1 MKILKHAITVLILTV
16 SAMSANAVI
25 AMRDPITVTN
35 SDGSTLQIIK
45 TGDEAMHFTT
55 TTDGFLVYE
64 AEGVY
69 TYGRVN
75 ADGVVESTG
84 ILARN
89 AEARSASETIN
100 AQRIDQIDIAE
111 LESRHGA
118 MKRRQQSYMPFNPI
132 ADNGLQR
139 APQSGMGLVSSTYPS
154 KGSTKGLIIL
164 VQYKDVSFTHP
175 DPAQYFGDMINKHGF
190 DEYGGTGSALDYF
203 TEQSGG
209 LFTPSFDVYGPVTL
223 TGNRADYG
231 GNSSSKGGS
240 DVDPAG
246 MVVQACRLLDSQVD
260 FSQYDTD
267 GDGLIDNVFVFY
279 AGQGEASY
287 GPAES
292 IWPHSWDVRAPGYYV
307 TLDGKTLGHYAC
319 TNEWEQ
325 TRPDGVGTFIH
336 EFSHV
341 MGLPDLYDTN
351 GQSLVCTPGSY
362 SVLDYGPYNNGGCT
376 PPNYGAYEKNALNW
390 VEPIEITGAETFH
403 LQPVSTG
410 QFCLI
415 PTDNTTEFFLLENR
429 QQSGWDTYIPGH
441 GMLIWHVDYD
451 ANTFAQNVVNNT
463 QSHQYVDIQ
472 EANNN
477 PNNANRN
484 AMAGWP
490 FPGTSAKTSFTAT
503 TTPAMVS
510 WSGTAINLPIT
521 GIEES
526 VDGVITFDVD
536 GGGVRLEVPKPVVI
550 RHSANE
556 RYFDISWPAVD
567 RADDYL
573 LTVYAKSDNEEG
585 EINIGFDDRAFPS
598 DWSTNCTQWFLN
610 ASYCG
615 NSAPGLYFSAD
626 GNYLTS
632 PVLPSDISSLS
643 FHFQGYGS
651 NMSSKFYVYFG
662 DGTGYLSALYYT
674 LSGNSYGGIGE
685 LNSDNIGE
693 GKRQI
698 QFKLQKSSGDVVLDD
713 INIKYGTP
721 DELLPDYVA
730 TSTTG
735 QTELRVD
742 KLKDAHNL
750 YYFTVT
756 AVNDKQR
763 SSASEPVFVNLLDTT
778 GIEIVAADDDDTPA
792 RYYNLQGIEVKNPVP
807 GQIYIRVKGNS
818 TTKVIL

>member
-1 MKILKHAITVLILTV
+1 MKLFTHAITALILT
-16 SAMSANAVI
+16 ATAFSANAII

-45 TGDEAMHFTT
+45 TGDEALHFTT
-55 TTDGFLVYE
+55 TTDGYLVYE
-64 AEGVY
+64 ADGVF
-69 TYGRVN
+69 TYGRLN
-75 ADGVVESTG
+75 ADGCVVSTG
-84 ILARN
+84 ILARD

-100 AQRIDQIDIAE
+100 AQRLDQLDIAE
-111 LESRHGA
+111 IESRHDV
-118 MKRRQQSYMPFNPI
+118 MTRRMQSYMPFEPLNNNAI
-132 ADNGLQR
+132 KR

-154 KGSTKGLIIL
+154 KGSTKGLIVL

-175 DPAQYFGDMINKHGF
+175 DPAQYFGDMINKPGF

-223 TGNRADYG
+223 SGNRADYG

-246 MVVQACRLLDSQVD
+246 MVVQACQLLDSEVD

-292 IWPHSWDVRAPGYYV
+292 IWPHSWDVRSPGYYV

-325 TRPDGVGTFIH
+325 SRPDGVGTFIH

-351 GQSLVCTPGSY
+351 GQSLVCTPGAY

-390 VEPIEITGAETFH
+390 VEPIEITGAETFN
-403 LQPVSTG
+403 LQPISTG

-415 PTDNTTEFFLLENR
+415 PTDTSSEFFLLENR
-429 QQSGWDTYIPGH
+429 QLTGWDAYIPGH
-441 GMLIWHVDYD
+441 GMLIWHVDYN
-451 ANTFAQNVVNNT
+451 ANTFSQNVVNNT
-463 QSHQYVDIQ
+463 QSHQYVDIE
-472 EANNN
+472 EANNT

-526 VDGVITFDVD
+526 ADGVITFDVD
-536 GGGVRLEVPKPVVI
+536 GGGVRLEAPKPVVV
-550 RHSANE
+550 RHSATD

-573 LTVYAKSDNEEG
+573 LTVYAKSESQEG
-585 EINIGFDDRAFPS
+585 ELNIGFDDQVFPS
-598 DWSTNCTQWFLN
+598 GWSTNCTYWCNQAN
-610 ASYCG
+610 YCG
-615 NSAPGLYFSAD
+615 NSAPGLYFTED
-626 GNYLTS
+626 GQYLLS
-632 PVLPSDISSLS
+632 PVLPGDISSLN
-643 FHFQGYGS
+643 FYFQGVGT
-651 NMSSKFYVYFG
+651 NMSSNFYVYFG
-662 DGTGYLSALYYT
+662 DGNGSFSGLYYT
-674 LSGNSYGGIGE
+674 LYGNSYGGIAE

-693 GKRQI
+693 GRRQI
-698 QFKLQKSSGDVVLDD
+698 RFQLKKTSGDVVLDD
-713 INIKYGTP
+713 IYIKYGLP
-721 DELLPDYVA
+721 DEVLPDYVA

-735 QTELRVD
+735 KTEMRVD
-742 KLKDAHNL
+742 KLKDEHDS

-756 AVNDKQR
+756 AINDKQR
-763 SSASEPVFVNLLDTT
+763 SSASEPVFINLQDAT
-778 GIEIVAADDDDTPA
+778 GIEAIATDDDHAPA
-792 RYYNLQGIEVKNPVP
+792 RYFNLQGIEVSNPAP
-807 GQIYIRVKGNS
+807 GQIYIRRQGNT